1 MVQPMY
7 IGEIVKSGNA
17 YEPEMIANLGRWTT
31 PLLGAKGINSVGHPF
46 IVSWKRTF
54 ISAK

>member
-1 MVQPMY
+1 MY